1 MLIQPI
7 NNNCQYKQPSFKKIV
22 LLKSQDWSVN
32 TLEAFVKNQE
42 FRKFADDL
50 ANQGCDLC
58 AVFFKPNGLRKKYAF
73 TLTSER
79 QDSKQTIPY
88 TFTIESKWLSD
99 LNNEISNFNYQKFK
113 KQYED
118 SHSKLFEPAK
128 RKQLLQEIE
137 AYNSSLE
144 INSIEKKS
152 FWQKLKDLF

>member
-1 MLIQPI
+1 MQIQPI
-7 NNNCQYKQPSFKKIV
+7 NNNYQNKQPSFKKIV
-22 LLKSQDWSVN
+22 LLKPQDWSVN

-42 FRKFADDL
+42 FRKLADDL
-50 ANQGCDLC
+50 ASQGCDLC
-58 AVFFKPNGLRKKYAF
+58 AGFFKPNGLRKEYAF

-79 QDSKQTIPY
+79 QDSKQIIPY
-88 TFTIESKWLSD
+88 IFSIESKWLAD

-144 INSIEKKS
+144 KKS